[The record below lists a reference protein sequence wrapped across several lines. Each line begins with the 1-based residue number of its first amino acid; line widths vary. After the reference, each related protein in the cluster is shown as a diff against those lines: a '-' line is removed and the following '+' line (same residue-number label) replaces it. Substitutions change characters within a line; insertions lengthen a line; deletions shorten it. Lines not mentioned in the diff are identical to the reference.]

1 MKAQLV
7 NGPVA
12 RMTIDTVTEESAES
26 INELNQVIGTWG
38 RESRLPLQYESLKDG
53 FQASRG
59 TATARIVSGEF
70 GGMLGPPDF

>member
-26 INELNQVIGTWG
+26 INELNQVIGLG
-38 RESRLPLQYESLKDG
+38 AESPV
-53 FQASRG
+53 SRSS
-59 TATARIVSGEF
+59 TNLSKMVSKLRVER
-70 GGMLGPPDF
+70 PPHGS